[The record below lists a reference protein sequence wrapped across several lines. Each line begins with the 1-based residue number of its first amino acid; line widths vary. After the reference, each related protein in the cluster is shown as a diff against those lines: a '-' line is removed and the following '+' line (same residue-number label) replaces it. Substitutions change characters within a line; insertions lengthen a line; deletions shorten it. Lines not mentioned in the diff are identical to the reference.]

1 MPKRVLTSLA
11 FVVAVLVLGGVA
23 LAAANSV
30 STKPAPAFIS
40 RLDQENARDATTA
53 GVGAA
58 EVEVVTTTPRRR
70 RPARRP

>member
-30 STKPAPAFIS
+30 STKPAPAFVT
-40 RLDQENARDATTA
+40 RLDQENARTDDERTWA
-53 GVGAA
+53 G
-58 EVEVVTTTPRRR
+58 PRSRW
-70 RPARRP
+70 